1 MSFSFG
7 KNFRISIF
15 GQSHSKEIGV
25 VIDGLKAGYRIN
37 YSLIKENLMR
47 RRPGKNSISSPRKEN
62 DEFEIVSGEVDGIS
76 CEAPLCIK
84 IKNKDQKS
92 SDYDNIIDRPRPSH
106 ADYPAFIKYNS
117 HNDIRGGGSF
127 SGRMTAPLVI
137 AGSIAEDILR
147 EKYKNI

>member
-47 RRPGKNSISSPRKEN
+47 RRPGKILYQAQEKKMMNLKLFLE
-62 DEFEIVSGEVDGIS
+62 
-76 CEAPLCIK
+76 
-84 IKNKDQKS
+84 KS
-92 SDYDNIIDRPRPSH
+92 
-106 ADYPAFIKYNS
+106 
-117 HNDIRGGGSF
+117 
-127 SGRMTAPLVI
+127 M
-137 AGSIAEDILR
+137 E
-147 EKYKNI
+147 

>member
-47 RRPGKNSISSPRKEN
+47 RRPGKKFYIKPKKRK
-62 DEFEIVSGEVDGIS
+62 
-76 CEAPLCIK
+76 
-84 IKNKDQKS
+84 
-92 SDYDNIIDRPRPSH
+92 
-106 ADYPAFIKYNS
+106 
-117 HNDIRGGGSF
+117 
-127 SGRMTAPLVI
+127 
-137 AGSIAEDILR
+137 
-147 EKYKNI
+147 

>member
-76 CEAPLCIK
+76 CR
-84 IKNKDQKS
+84 S
-92 SDYDNIIDRPRPSH
+92 SSLY
-106 ADYPAFIKYNS
+106 
-117 HNDIRGGGSF
+117 
-127 SGRMTAPLVI
+127 
-137 AGSIAEDILR
+137 
-147 EKYKNI
+147 